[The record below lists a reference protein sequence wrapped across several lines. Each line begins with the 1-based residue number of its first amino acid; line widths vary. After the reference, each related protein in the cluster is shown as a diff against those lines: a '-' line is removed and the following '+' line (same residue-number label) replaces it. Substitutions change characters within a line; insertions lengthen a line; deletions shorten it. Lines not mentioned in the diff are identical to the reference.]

1 MWVCCTAD
9 VKFLQLTMPKINN
22 VHRLDRLKERLAQIE
37 RDEDVDIRDINN
49 LLEKEQEQ
57 RLKDLWTDEQAKR
70 KNKLYKK
77 EEWKTKRDFRITVLK
92 DAISQIDNNLL
103 GELEQL
109 QHQAEVKAARVFMDA
124 YTEAKENNKNA
135 LSKANIALQRA
146 GFRPI
151 DRRVNSISQRD
162 REIREVEELLKKRIL
177 DAMTKEE
184 REQYELLKET
194 ELAEKNI
201 KKR

>member
-92 DAISQIDNNLL
+92 DAINQIDNNLL
-103 GELEQL
+103 NEIEQL
-109 QHQAEVKAARVFMDA
+109 QHQREVKAARVFMDA
-124 YTEAKENNKNA
+124 YFEAADNNENKW
-135 LSKANIALQRA
+135 SKANIALQRA
-146 GFRPI
+146 GFLPVGRAV
-151 DRRVNSISQRD
+151 RSLSKRD
-162 REIREVEELLKKRIL
+162 IELRKMEEDIRKRFE
-177 DAMTKEE
+177 AEMTEDE
-184 REQYELLKET
+184 REQLELLKET
-194 ELAEKNI
+194 EATEKKS